1 MQFYSPP
8 SRPFFLLAL
17 IIAPLLFFRH
27 LWISVVIGRK
37 KSVPSGPFRQMA
49 PNFSKFVF
57 LQIQLTDPYF
67 ILSLSLRSYIAT
79 AAAPAYFSAY
89 K

>member
-1 MQFYSPP
+1 
-8 SRPFFLLAL
+8 
-17 IIAPLLFFRH
+17 
-27 LWISVVIGRK
+27 
-37 KSVPSGPFRQMA
+37 MA

-57 LQIQLTDPYF
+57 LEIQLTDPYF